1 MNFKEFLETSLTE
14 SESVHVPGYIEVDG
28 KKIANTTFVVEL
40 QKRGPRVNGI
50 SVFPEDKKY
59 YNFIAGRGFT
69 ATVDKKSIK
78 RFIDTGRVFVME
90 ITNPDLT
97 IQKGLMGRAFFVIDP
112 KDLKDLDI

>member
-1 MNFKEFLETSLTE
+1 MNFKEFLKSSLTE
-14 SESVHVPGYIEVDG
+14 SENLRVPGYIEVDG
-28 KKIANTTFVVEL
+28 KNIADTTFVVEV

-50 SVFPEDKKY
+50 SVFPDDKKY

-97 IQKGLMGRAFFVIDP
+97 IQKGLTGRAFFVLDA
-112 KDLKDLDI
+112 KELKDLEV